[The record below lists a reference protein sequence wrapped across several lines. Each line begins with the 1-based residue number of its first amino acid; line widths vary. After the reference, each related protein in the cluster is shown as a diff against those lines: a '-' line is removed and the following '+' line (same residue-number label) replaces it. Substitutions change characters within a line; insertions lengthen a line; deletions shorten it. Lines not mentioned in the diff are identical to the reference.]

1 MFSEFWIDDPEF
13 STKGNWVI
21 CKNFKDKERMR
32 KAGRSAAAVL
42 DRLCAFV
49 QPGMSTL
56 EIDEEGGR
64 IMAELGV
71 KSACKG
77 YRSGHRIFPS
87 FTCLSVNEEVVHGIG
102 VKQKILKDGDV
113 ISVDVCI
120 REEGFIGDNCRTIAV
135 GQVSQEVEELLR
147 VTEESLYLGLVQALH
162 KRRVGDVSAAV
173 QKHVEAAGFAVITN
187 FVGHGVGRSLH
198 EDPQIPNF
206 GKAGNGHQFRKGMA
220 ICIEPMVNMKNSQI
234 RMAKDGW
241 TALAVD
247 GMPSAHFEHTLLVDE
262 EMPEILTLPESA
274 ADSVSF
280 LEEKLG
286 EISSFSAA

>member
-1 MFSEFWIDDPEF
+1 
-13 STKGNWVI
+13 VI
-21 CKNFKDKERMR
+21 CKNFKDKDRMR

-42 DRLCAFV
+42 ERLCAFV
-49 QPGMSTL
+49 EPGMSTL

-64 IMAELGV
+64 VMKEFGV

-87 FTCLSVNEEVVHGIG
+87 FTCLSVNDEVVHGIG
-102 VKQKILKDGDV
+102 VQERTLKDGDV

-120 REEGFIGDNCRTIAV
+120 RQDGFIGDNCRTIGV
-135 GQVSQEVEELLR
+135 GRVTPEVLNLLKI
-147 VTEESLYLGLVQALH
+147 TEESLYLGLVQALH
-162 KRRVGDVSAAV
+162 KRRVGDVSQAV
-173 QKHVEAAGFAVITN
+173 QKHVEAAGYAVITN

-206 GKAGNGHQFRKGMA
+206 GKAGSGPQFRKGMA
-220 ICIEPMVNMKNSQI
+220 VCIEPMVNMKNSQI

-262 EMPEILTLPESA
+262 LSPEILTLPESA
-274 ADSVSF
+274 SDSASF
-280 LEEKLG
+280 LAEKLRN
-286 EISSFSAA
+286 IPSLSVA